1 MRKRNVTGLSVLTAF
16 FLSVSQALFSQI
28 GISVSPPRVYYSLD
42 PGETGSQKV
51 LVSNVSKEHPLNI
64 SLTFGDWKYDD
75 RGNNLMFPPDSLDN
89 SCAGWLSLPGG
100 TYITLEPGENR
111 EIDLIMTVPAEPG
124 SDANVQTA
132 MLFVTQMNPVD
143 GVNAQGAA
151 IKINVR
157 QGIKI
162 YRKGNAPEIKKVEI
176 ENLAY
181 DKETNSLMLLFS
193 NVGNIWINGRASASL
208 FNQGDGKELNIEA
221 ADFYTMPGDRRI
233 MQIPLRQELEKG
245 RYTATV
251 MLDYGDDT
259 TIEAA
264 ELEFRYE

>member
-1 MRKRNVTGLSVLTAF
+1 MRKQKALLLSFFAIL
-16 FLSVSQALFSQI
+16 FLSLSQALFAQV
-28 GISVSPPRVYYSLD
+28 GLSVSPPRVYYTLN

-51 LVSNVSKEHPLNI
+51 LISNVSKEHPLNL
-64 SLTFGDWKYDD
+64 SLTFGDWKYDTY
-75 RGNNLMFPPDSLDN
+75 GNNLMFPPDSLDN

-100 TYITLEPGENR
+100 TYLTLEPGENR
-111 EIDLIMTVPAEPG
+111 EIDLTMTVPADIG

-143 GVNAQGAA
+143 GVDAQGAA
-151 IKINVR
+151 IRISVR

-162 YRKGNAPEIKKVEI
+162 YRKGNAAEIKKIEI

-181 DKETNSLMLLFS
+181 DKQTNSLVLTFS
-193 NVGNIWINGRASASL
+193 NAGNIWINGSVNASL
-208 FNQGDGKELNIEA
+208 FNQTTGKESNMEA
-221 ADFYTMPGDRRI
+221 IDFYTMPGDRRI
-233 MQIPLRQELEKG
+233 MSIPLLHVPEKG
-245 RYTATV
+245 KYTATV

>member
-1 MRKRNVTGLSVLTAF
+1 MRKRNASGLLILVAF
-16 FLSVSQALFSQI
+16 FLPAPQVLLSQV
-28 GISVSPPRVYYSLD
+28 GISVSPPRIYYNLN

-51 LVSNVSKEHPLNI
+51 LVSNVSKEQPLNL

-75 RGNNLMFPPDSLDN
+75 QGNNLMFPPDSLDN

-100 TYITLEPGENR
+100 TYMTLGPGENQ
-111 EIDLIMTVPAEPG
+111 EIDLTMAVPMEGIKG
-124 SDANVQTA
+124 SVQTA

-143 GVNAQGAA
+143 GIDAQGAA
-151 IKINVR
+151 IRINVR

-162 YRKGNAPEIKKVEI
+162 YRKGGDPEMKKVEI

-181 DKETNSLMLLFS
+181 DKASNSLLLTFS
-193 NVGNIWINGRASASL
+193 NEGNTWLNGRSTTSL
-208 FNQGDGKELNIEA
+208 FNRDTGKELNLDPS
-221 ADFYTMPGDRRI
+221 DFYMMPGDRRT
-233 MQIPLRQELEKG
+233 MRLPFRHTLEKG

-251 MLDYGDDT
+251 MLDYGDPT

-264 ELEFRYE
+264 ELQFGYE

>member
-1 MRKRNVTGLSVLTAF
+1 MRKQKALLLSFFAIL
-16 FLSVSQALFSQI
+16 FLSLSQALFAQV
-28 GISVSPPRVYYSLD
+28 GLSVSPPRVYYTLN

-51 LVSNVSKEHPLNI
+51 LISNVSKEHPLNL
-64 SLTFGDWKYDD
+64 SLTFGDWKYDTY
-75 RGNNLMFPPDSLDN
+75 GNNLMFPPDSLDN

-100 TYITLEPGENR
+100 TYLTLEPGENR
-111 EIDLIMTVPAEPG
+111 EIDLTMTVPAGIG

-143 GVNAQGAA
+143 GVDAQGAA
-151 IKINVR
+151 IRISVR

-162 YRKGNAPEIKKVEI
+162 YRKGNAPEVKKVDI

-181 DKETNSLMLLFS
+181 DKESNSLVLTFS
-193 NVGNIWINGRASASL
+193 NVGNIWINGSVNASL
-208 FNQGDGKELNIEA
+208 FNQTTGKESNIEA
-221 ADFYTMPGDRRI
+221 IDFYTMPGDRRI
-233 MQIPLRQELEKG
+233 MSIPLLHVPEKG
-245 RYTATV
+245 KYTATV